1 MSDTL
6 DPKLVDKRTAER
18 HLREGLLDQKA
29 YERYLKI
36 LPDVAEKS
44 EPVTTSMAEDDEEA
58 EADSEESP
66 TS

>member
-6 DPKLVDKRTAER
+6 DPKLVDKRTADR
-18 HLREGLLDQKA
+18 YLREGQLDQKS

-44 EPVTTSMAEDDEEA
+44 EPVTTSMAEDEEA
-58 EADSEESP
+58 AEAGSDESP

>member
-18 HLREGLLDQKA
+18 YLREGQLDQKA
-29 YERYLKI
+29 YERFLKI

-44 EPVTTSMAEDDEEA
+44 EAVTTSMAEDEETA